1 MSVSLFALLAGLSAA
16 SALPGG
22 DERPTEPEQGQTVV
36 VTGQRDDYAVE
47 TTRTATRTE
56 TALRDTPQAVTALS
70 EKQIED
76 RNFRSI
82 ADVMRAV
89 PGASPAQ
96 GEGHRDQVVLRG
108 NNTTAD
114 FFIDGLRDDA
124 QYYRPLYNLDR
135 VEVLRGPNA
144 MTFGRGGGGGV
155 VNRVTKQPLF
165 ETFGTG
171 TASVDSFGAWSI
183 DGDANVPLNEQVAAR
198 LNAVREAFRNHRDVF
213 DGRLYA
219 INPTLRAAI
228 GPAASIGL
236 SYEYVDDER
245 VVDRGVPSQAGRP
258 LRGFRDTFFGVEG
271 VNELGLQAHLV
282 RATGEYRLN
291 EALSIV
297 SRALYAD
304 YDKFYRNVFPQTAVG
319 GTTAAP
325 TIGIQA
331 YYDGLKREN
340 LLSQTDLTWRV
351 ATGGARHLILAGVE
365 FGDQQTRSQRLNGF
379 FDGVA
384 GATLGGRQVTRPVT
398 DPFTAPTPVFR
409 RGTGE
414 RLTATDADFVAL
426 LLQDQVTVGPIEL
439 LAGIRYD
446 RFRLRSANLYTGER
460 FTRTDDL
467 WSPRAGLVVHPVEP
481 VSLYLSYSRSYL
493 PQSGDQ
499 FTSLDLTAAALKP
512 EKFENVEGGVKWA
525 PRPGLLLAA
534 ALYQLDRTNTRAAG
548 PNPGEVVLTGA
559 QRSRGLELE
568 ASGRVLPA
576 LTLSA
581 AYAVQEAEI
590 RRTTSAAPAGREVPL
605 VPRHQVSLWGRWD
618 ATPRL
623 GIGLGLEHRSK
634 QFTSISNTVMLPAYA
649 RVDAALFYRVTERL
663 EAQLNVENLFDR
675 GYFPTA
681 HSDNNIS
688 TGAPLNARITLRARL

>member
-1 MSVSLFALLAGLSAA
+1 MSVSLFGLLAGLSAA

-76 RNFRSI
+76 RAFRSI

-108 NNTTAD
+108 NNSTAD
-114 FFIDGLRDDA
+114 FFVDGLRDDA

-282 RATGEYRLN
+282 RATG
-291 EALSIV
+291 
-297 SRALYAD
+297 
-304 YDKFYRNVFPQTAVG
+304 
-319 GTTAAP
+319 
-325 TIGIQA
+325 
-331 YYDGLKREN
+331 
-340 LLSQTDLTWRV
+340 
-351 ATGGARHLILAGVE
+351 
-365 FGDQQTRSQRLNGF
+365 
-379 FDGVA
+379 
-384 GATLGGRQVTRPVT
+384 
-398 DPFTAPTPVFR
+398 
-409 RGTGE
+409 
-414 RLTATDADFVAL
+414 
-426 LLQDQVTVGPIEL
+426 
-439 LAGIRYD
+439 
-446 RFRLRSANLYTGER
+446 
-460 FTRTDDL
+460 
-467 WSPRAGLVVHPVEP
+467 
-481 VSLYLSYSRSYL
+481 
-493 PQSGDQ
+493 
-499 FTSLDLTAAALKP
+499 
-512 EKFENVEGGVKWA
+512 
-525 PRPGLLLAA
+525 
-534 ALYQLDRTNTRAAG
+534 
-548 PNPGEVVLTGA
+548 
-559 QRSRGLELE
+559 
-568 ASGRVLPA
+568 
-576 LTLSA
+576 
-581 AYAVQEAEI
+581 
-590 RRTTSAAPAGREVPL
+590 
-605 VPRHQVSLWGRWD
+605 
-618 ATPRL
+618 
-623 GIGLGLEHRSK
+623 
-634 QFTSISNTVMLPAYA
+634 
-649 RVDAALFYRVTERL
+649 
-663 EAQLNVENLFDR
+663 
-675 GYFPTA
+675 
-681 HSDNNIS
+681 
-688 TGAPLNARITLRARL
+688 